1 MPLNKDI
8 HKVMVIGSGPIII
21 GQAAEFDYAGSQAC
35 KALKEQGLEVVLV
48 NSNPATLMTDH
59 NMADHIYIEPLIPE
73 TIQRIIEKE
82 KPDSILSSLGGQ
94 TGLTLCMELAKSGFL
109 ESHGVKLLGAKPETI
124 DKAEDRQ
131 MFKDTMESI
140 GEPCV
145 PSKVVT
151 SYEDAYDFM
160 KNGIGLPAII
170 RPAFTLGGTG
180 GGIAYTEEEFDE
192 IAHNGL
198 HRSPI
203 HQILVEKCISGWKE
217 VEFEVMRDHSG
228 NVLTVCSME
237 NFDPVG
243 VHTGD
248 SIVIAPTVTLSDKEY
263 QMLRSAALN
272 IISSLGM
279 EGGCNCQFALK
290 PDSFEYAVIEV
301 NPRVSRSSAL
311 ASKATGYPIAKV
323 ATLIAIGYNLD
334 EIPNFVTKKTAAC
347 FEPVLDYVVVKF
359 PKFPF
364 DKFVYAARKL
374 GTQMKATGE
383 VMAIGH
389 NFETA
394 IMKAARGAEVG
405 VSSLNLKVFAE
416 ESDEKIK
423 ERVADCTDQRIFAI
437 FQAIKRHILTIE
449 EINQITK
456 IDLWFLAHLK
466 NLADMEADFA
476 DVKSGK
482 KELTLDFYRA
492 AKKYGYPDK
501 VIEEMTGVKI
511 VGSTGNL
518 KEADEAKKLVESGK
532 LAHLI
537 ATYKMVD
544 TCAGE
549 FSAETP
555 YFYASYNKENEAEA
569 FLAERESQG
578 KKSSKGTIIV
588 LGSGPIRIG
597 QGIEFDYASVQC
609 VWALKK
615 LGYDVVTINNNP
627 ETVST
632 DFDTSD
638 RLYFEPLTPE
648 DVMSVIETE
657 KPIGVVVAF
666 GGQTAIKLTKFLD
679 RQGIRIM
686 GTSADSIDLAEDRER
701 FEELCEKLNIN
712 RPKGLTVFTEEEA
725 LKATSE
731 LGYPVLLR
739 PSYVLG
745 GQNMIVAFNDDDVKE
760 YMKII
765 LAQGIENPVLIDQ
778 YMMGVELEVDGIC
791 DGEDVLIP
799 GIMEHI
805 ERTGIHSGD
814 SIAVY
819 PSWNL
824 NDVLR
829 QKIIRQSKDLAIKLG
844 TKGLVNIQYLI
855 YNNDLY
861 IIEVNPRS
869 SRTVPYISKVTG
881 VPMVELAVR
890 AMLGE
895 KIKDMGYGTGLYRIP
910 PYFAVKVPVF
920 SFEKLMD
927 VDTHLGPEM
936 KSTGEVLGIAATR
949 EEAIFK
955 GLVAAGYSM
964 KRSGGV
970 LFTIRTTD
978 HFEIPD
984 LARKFYDM
992 GFKLYATEG
1001 TAKVISDF
1009 GMEVQVVAKIRENP
1023 ENNILTLL
1031 DSGKIDYVIST
1042 SAKGRDPRADSVR
1055 MRRHAVEKDIPCL
1068 TAIDTANAIA
1078 DCLRSSY
1085 SAENVELVDINKL
1098 RESKQKLKFTK
1109 MQSTGNDFIIIN
1121 TMEQKVFN
1129 PAGLAVRLCER
1140 RNGIGADSLVLI
1152 EKSDIADAKMRFFNM
1167 DGTESRVA
1175 GNAIR
1180 AVGKFLYDNNING
1193 IQDDGKH
1200 GDRSEPTAHVD
1211 VETEAGIKHLVL
1223 YKLNGKVNS
1232 VTVDMGTPKFKAK
1245 NIPTKLKSV
1254 PVTLSDSRLPK
1265 EAVINAPLQVGDKEY
1280 KITCVGVGNPHCV
1293 IFSKFVDKEPVVE
1306 EGPLIEH
1313 HKMFPNRTNV
1323 EFVRVVSKNELK
1335 MRTWERGN
1343 EETLACG
1350 TGACA
1355 AAIAAV
1361 LNGYCPID
1369 QNITVKVRGGVL
1381 IVRYTGETV
1390 LLTGTTSVCYEGEIE
1405 V

>member
-1 MPLNKDI
+1 MPLNKSI
-8 HKVMVIGSGPIII
+8 HKVMVIGSGPIVI
-21 GQAAEFDYAGSQAC
+21 GQAAEFDYAGTQAC

-59 NMADHIYIEPLIPE
+59 VMADAIYIEPLIPQ

-82 KPDSILSSLGGQ
+82 KPDSLLSTLGGQ
-94 TGLTLCMELAKSGFL
+94 TGLTLSMELAKSGFL
-109 ESHGVKLLGAKPETI
+109 KSHGVQLLGAKPETI

-131 MFKDTMESI
+131 MFKDTMLSI

-151 SYEDAYDFM
+151 DYESALKFV
-160 KNGIGLPAII
+160 NEEIGYPAII

-180 GGIAYTEEEFDE
+180 GGIAHNEAEFDE

-217 VEFEVMRDHSG
+217 IEFEVMRDSAG

-248 SIVIAPTVTLSDKEY
+248 SIVIAPAVTLADKEY

-272 IISSLGM
+272 IISSLDM
-279 EGGCNCQFALK
+279 EGGCNCQFALN
-290 PDSFEYAVIEV
+290 PETFEYAVIEV

-323 ATLIAIGYNLD
+323 AALIAIGYTLD

-347 FEPVLDYVVVKF
+347 FEPVLDYVVVKM

-364 DKFVYAARKL
+364 DKFVYAKRDL

-383 VMAIGH
+383 VMAIGRS
-389 NFETA
+389 FEEA
-394 IMKAARGAEVG
+394 LMKAARGAEIG
-405 VSSLNLKVFAE
+405 VDSLNLKIFEE
-416 ESDEKIK
+416 ESDQEII
-423 ERVADCTDQRIFAI
+423 ERVGHCTDQRLFAVY
-437 FQAIKRHILTIE
+437 QALKRGIMSVD
-449 EINQITK
+449 QIHAVTK
-456 IDLWFLAHLK
+456 IDEWFLNKILK
-466 NLADMEADFA
+466 LVSIEERLS
-476 DVKSGK
+476 V
-482 KELTLDFYRA
+482 
-492 AKKYGYPDK
+492 AKKCGGLGTELYLEAKKLGYPDK
-501 VIEEMTGVKI
+501 VIERFSGEKI
-511 VGSTGNL
+511 IGASGIL
-518 KEADEAKKLVESGK
+518 SEAEKAAAARAKGK
-532 LAHLI
+532 LAHI
-537 ATYKMVD
+537 PATYKMVD

-549 FSAETP
+549 FNAETP
-555 YFYASYNKENEAEA
+555 YFYAGYDEQNEAQDFLNEEA
-569 FLAERESQG
+569 AAG

-609 VWALKK
+609 VWSLKK
-615 LGYDVVTINNNP
+615 LGYDVAIVNNNP

-632 DFDTSD
+632 DFDTAD

-648 DVMSVIETE
+648 DVMGVINTE
-657 KPIGVVVAF
+657 KPLGVVVAF

-679 RQGIRIM
+679 SQGIKIL

-701 FEELCEKLNIN
+701 FEELCDRLGIN
-712 RPKGLTVFTEEEA
+712 RPKGLTVLNEAEA
-725 LKATSE
+725 LDAANK

-745 GQNMIVAFNDDDVKE
+745 GQNMIVAFNDDDTRE

-765 LAQGIENPVLIDQ
+765 LAQGIENPVLIDK
-778 YMMGVELEVDGIC
+778 YMQGIELEVDGIC

-829 QKIIRQSKDLAIKLG
+829 EKIVKQSADLAIKLG

-881 VPMVELAVR
+881 VPMVELATR

-895 KIKDMGYGTGLYRIP
+895 KIRDMGYGTGLYRIP

-936 KSTGEVLGIAATR
+936 KSTGEVLGIAATM
-949 EEAIFK
+949 EEALFK
-955 GLVAAGYSM
+955 GLIGAGYKM
-964 KRSGGV
+964 KRNGGV
-970 LFTIRTTD
+970 LFSVRKSD
-978 HFEIPD
+978 RYELPE

-1001 TAKVISDF
+1001 NANTLRDF
-1009 GMEVQVVAKIRENP
+1009 GMEVESVNKIHENP
-1023 ENNILTLL
+1023 DDNLLTLL
-1031 DSGKIDYVIST
+1031 DSGKVDYVIST
-1042 SAKGRDPRADSVR
+1042 SAKGRNPRADSVI
-1055 MRRHAVEKDIPCL
+1055 MRRHAVERDIPCL
-1068 TAIDTANAIA
+1068 TAIDTANALA
-1078 DCLRSSY
+1078 NCLSSHY
-1085 SAENVELVDINKL
+1085 SAENVELIDINDL
-1098 RESKQKLKFTK
+1098 RSQKQTIQFYK
-1109 MQSTGNDFIIIN
+1109 MQSTGNDFIVIN
-1121 TMEQKVFN
+1121 TEGQEITN
-1129 PAGLAVRLCER
+1129 PGSLAVRLCAR
-1140 RNGIGADSLVLI
+1140 RSGVGADSLVLVG
-1152 EKSDIADAKMRFFNM
+1152 KSDKADAAVRFYNL
-1167 DGTESRVA
+1167 DGSEGHMA
-1175 GNAIR
+1175 GNATR
-1180 AVGKFLYDNNING
+1180 AVAKYLYDNDIFG
-1193 IQDDGKH
+1193 IAEKH
-1200 GDRSEPTAHVD
+1200 EKKSEPTASISI
-1211 VETEAGIKHLVL
+1211 ETISGVRNLTL
-1223 YKLNGKVNS
+1223 YKLNGIVSS
-1232 VTVDMGTPKFKAK
+1232 VTVDMGKPEFSPAA
-1245 NIPTKLKSV
+1245 IPT
-1254 PVTLSDSRLPK
+1254 TLEEKTVDVEGKAQKAIVGQTLT
-1265 EAVINAPLQVGDKEY
+1265 VDGINYDV
-1280 KITCVGVGNPHCV
+1280 TCVSVGNPHCV
-1293 IFSKFVDKEPVVE
+1293 VFCGFVDKVDVE
-1306 EGPLIEH
+1306 RIGPLFENNEA
-1313 HKMFPNRTNV
+1313 FPDRTNT
-1323 EFVRVVSKNELK
+1323 EFVRVVGPNELK
-1335 MRTWERGN
+1335 MRCWERGN
-1343 EETLACG
+1343 GETPACG

-1355 AAIAAV
+1355 AVIAAV
-1361 LNGYCPID
+1361 LNGYCKMNQD
-1369 QNITVKVRGGVL
+1369 ITVVVKGGKL
-1381 IVRYTGETV
+1381 IVRYTGDTV
-1390 LLTGTTSVCYEGEIE
+1390 YLTGSADFLYDGKVVI
-1405 V
+1405 

>member
-1 MPLNKDI
+1 
-8 HKVMVIGSGPIII
+8 MVIGSGPIVI
-21 GQAAEFDYAGSQAC
+21 GQAAEFDYAGTQAC

-59 NMADHIYIEPLIPE
+59 SMADAIYIEPLIPE

-82 KPDSILSSLGGQ
+82 KPDSLLSTLGGQ
-94 TGLTLCMELAKSGFL
+94 TGLTLSMELAKSGFL
-109 ESHGVKLLGAKPETI
+109 ASHGVQLLGARPETI

-131 MFKDTMESI
+131 MFKDTMLSI
-140 GEPCV
+140 GEPCI

-151 SYEDAYDFM
+151 TYEDAADFVH
-160 KNGIGLPAII
+160 NEIGFPAII

-180 GGIAYTEEEFDE
+180 GGIVHNDAELDE

-217 VEFEVMRDHSG
+217 VEFEVIRDASG
-228 NVLTVCSME
+228 NVITVCSME

-248 SIVIAPTVTLSDKEY
+248 SIVIAPAVTLADKEY

-272 IISSLGM
+272 IISALKI
-279 EGGCNCQFALK
+279 EGGCNCQFALN
-290 PDSFEYAVIEV
+290 PETFEYAVIEV

-323 ATLIAIGYNLD
+323 AALIAIGYNLD

-383 VMAIGH
+383 VMAIGRT
-389 NFETA
+389 FEEA
-394 IMKAARGAEVG
+394 LMKAVRGAEIG
-405 VSSLNLKVFAE
+405 VTSLNLPVFEE

-423 ERVADCTDQRIFAI
+423 ERVSQCTDQRLFAV
-437 FQAIKRHILTIE
+437 FQALKRNIMSVD
-449 EINQITK
+449 EIHAVTM
-456 IDLWFLAHLK
+456 IDEWFLNKMMKLVS
-466 NLADMEADFA
+466 MEKTFLS
-476 DVKSGK
+476 VKDGK
-482 KELTLDFYRA
+482 AELSTDLYLE
-492 AKKYGYPDK
+492 AKKNGYPDK
-501 VIEEMTGVKI
+501 VIEKMTGVSI
-511 VGSTGNL
+511 PGSTGIIT
-518 KEADEAKKLVESGK
+518 EAEKAAGLRAEGK
-532 LAHLI
+532 LAHI
-537 ATYKMVD
+537 PATYKMVD

-549 FSAETP
+549 FNAETP
-555 YFYASYNKENEAEA
+555 YFYGGFDTENEAASFLKDMEA
-569 FLAERESQG
+569 N
-578 KKSSKGTIIV
+578 KKRSSKGTIIV

-609 VWALKK
+609 VWSLKK
-615 LGYDVVTINNNP
+615 LGYEVAIINNNP

-632 DFDTSD
+632 DFDTAD

-648 DVMSVIETE
+648 DVMSVINTE

-679 RQGIRIM
+679 SQGIRIL

-712 RPKGLTVFTEEEA
+712 RPKGLTIFTEQEA
-725 LKATSE
+725 LEATAK

-778 YMMGVELEVDGIC
+778 YMMGIELEVDAIC

-829 QKIIRQSKDLAIKLG
+829 EKIVRQSKDLAIKLG

-881 VPMVELAVR
+881 VPMVELATR

-936 KSTGEVLGIAATR
+936 KSTGEVLGIASTM
-949 EEAIFK
+949 EEALFK
-955 GLVAAGYSM
+955 GLIGAGYNM

-970 LFTIRTTD
+970 LFSVRKTD
-978 HFEIPD
+978 RYELPE

-1001 TAKVISDF
+1001 NAKTLQDF
-1009 GMEVQVVAKIRENP
+1009 GMEVTVVNKIHENP
-1023 ENNILTLL
+1023 NDNLLTLL

-1042 SAKGRDPRADSVR
+1042 SAKGRDPRADSVK
-1055 MRRHAVEKDIPCL
+1055 MRRHAVERDIPCL
-1068 TAIDTANAIA
+1068 TAIDTANALA
-1078 DCLRSSY
+1078 NCLASHY
-1085 SAENVELVDINKL
+1085 SAENVELININDL
-1098 RESKQKLKFTK
+1098 RTSKQTIKFTK
-1109 MQSTGNDFIIIN
+1109 MQSTGNDFIIID
-1121 TMEQKVFN
+1121 TREQFINN
-1129 PAGLAVRLCER
+1129 PGGLAVRLCNR
-1140 RNGIGADSLVLI
+1140 RSGIGADSLVLVGKT
-1152 EKSDIADAKMRFFNM
+1152 EKADASMKFFNL
-1167 DGTESRVA
+1167 DGSEGKMA

-1180 AVGKFLYDNNING
+1180 AVAKYLYDNNING
-1193 IQDDGKH
+1193 IADKH
-1200 GDRSEPTAHVD
+1200 DKNDTTVSISIKTAS
-1211 VETEAGIKHLVL
+1211 GIKMLTA
-1223 YKLNGKVNS
+1223 YKLNGKVSS
-1232 VTVDMGTPKFKAK
+1232 VMVDMGKPSFTAESLPTTLKEVPLNVPGLPEKAIV
-1245 NIPTKLKSV
+1245 NEQLTV
-1254 PVTLSDSRLPK
+1254 DGMNYDV
-1265 EAVINAPLQVGDKEY
+1265 
-1280 KITCVGVGNPHCV
+1280 TCVSVGNPHCV
-1293 IFSKFVDKEPVVE
+1293 VFCGFVDKVDLQKIGPEFENNPV
-1306 EGPLIEH
+1306 
-1313 HKMFPNRTNV
+1313 FPERTNT
-1323 EFVRVVSKNELK
+1323 EFVRVVGPNELK

-1343 EETLACG
+1343 GETPACG

-1355 AAIAAV
+1355 AVIAAV
-1361 LNGYCPID
+1361 LNGYCKMNE
-1369 QNITVKVRGGVL
+1369 NITVNVRGGKM
-1381 IVRYTGETV
+1381 IVKYTGNSVYLSGNTE
-1390 LLTGTTSVCYEGEIE
+1390 LLYEGDITI
-1405 V
+1405 